1 MQTVPLKRGELQVNL
16 KSTTGETLE
25 APVPCLDFR
34 GLELALK
41 VRYPPVSSAS
51 SLLIFPM
58 SG

>member
-1 MQTVPLKRGELQVNL
+1 MNL
-16 KSTTGETLE
+16 KSTTGETHE